1 MLQEI
6 WLFSPGNS
14 FRPKSLQSP
23 NPYLVFRSV
32 IKEGMTR
39 GEIPKEDPDVAASM
53 VMGVILQ
60 VIDTAILARR
70 IRPPIKKLSGTIIA
84 ACLRVLNI

>member
-1 MLQEI
+1 M
-6 WLFSPGNS
+6 S
-14 FRPKSLQSP
+14 
-23 NPYLVFRSV
+23 
-32 IKEGMTR
+32 
-39 GEIPKEDPDVAASM
+39 GEIPIIRGLGDCARAACPA
-53 VMGVILQ
+53 GA